1 MRIPT
6 TPKSPDIHPQPG
18 FRMRQQ
24 NLSIDHQ
31 TEVRGTS
38 IVFEYSVE
46 LNLTQEPSAPP
57 SQTPQADPTSGVTS
71 ASPSPI
77 GDGSTE
83 DIRLAMMS
91 PTGALDASA
100 REQHL
105 SHGWESQIQ
114 YQKIPA
120 TIHSQAEGLNAA
132 YPTNDWS
139 QRFVNALDRSPC
151 YDLHE
156 PSSHDDTPEFLSFF
170 RTDEQLPLTAA
181 EILIFRNYVETVS
194 RWIDSFSEHR
204 PFYSDVPIM
213 ALRCPV
219 LMNSCLALSA
229 KQLALKSSDEEMA
242 TREKVAVKYH
252 QKAIK
257 AISSILADSACAW
270 HDEILASSVILSTYE
285 MFDVAG
291 ESFGAHLKGLAFFL
305 QSRGVYG
312 NATGIKGAAYW
323 TWYRHEIWAALQT
336 GQQMTLNESYW
347 RPEDVDSFENLSI
360 EEISNRAIFLLGQC
374 VSFCNTKKVTEG
386 MTHLDRTEQEKR
398 LAALQHALEEW
409 KEKLPATSS
418 YCLSESASFPH
429 TSSSYSFPSIWFLY
443 PQSAVA
449 YQVYHASKILLN
461 LHFESTTFQNSM
473 KSLSQSLSQR
483 RQIEK
488 SREQVFLVSNSGI
501 PDTWSLISTQCL
513 YIAGLVTEGIL
524 ERRRTIE
531 LIEDCQNRSGR
542 RTIRLAEALQK
553 LWAD

>member
-31 TEVRGTS
+31 TE
-38 IVFEYSVE
+38 
-46 LNLTQEPSAPP
+46 EPSAPP

-194 RWIDSFSEHR
+194 RWIDSFSEDR

-270 HDEILASSVILSTYE
+270 HDEILASSVILSTPIV
-285 MFDVAG
+285 D
-291 ESFGAHLKGLAFFL
+291 

-461 LHFESTTFQNSM
+461 LHFESTTFQNNLAEGPSVLRKPYKNYGLIELSEH
-473 KSLSQSLSQR
+473 KSDRELHNAYSHAKVETEVYIPQR
-483 RQIEK
+483 
-488 SREQVFLVSNSGI
+488 
-501 PDTWSLISTQCL
+501 
-513 YIAGLVTEGIL
+513 AGLWL
-524 ERRRTIE
+524 
-531 LIEDCQNRSGR
+531 
-542 RTIRLAEALQK
+542 
-553 LWAD
+553 

>member
-1 MRIPT
+1 M
-6 TPKSPDIHPQPG
+6 G
-18 FRMRQQ
+18 
-24 NLSIDHQ
+24 LSSDLPI
-31 TEVRGTS
+31 
-38 IVFEYSVE
+38 
-46 LNLTQEPSAPP
+46 TQ
-57 SQTPQADPTSGVTS
+57 
-71 ASPSPI
+71 
-77 GDGSTE
+77 
-83 DIRLAMMS
+83 
-91 PTGALDASA
+91 
-100 REQHL
+100 
-105 SHGWESQIQ
+105 
-114 YQKIPA
+114 
-120 TIHSQAEGLNAA
+120 
-132 YPTNDWS
+132 
-139 QRFVNALDRSPC
+139 
-151 YDLHE
+151 
-156 PSSHDDTPEFLSFF
+156 
-170 RTDEQLPLTAA
+170 
-181 EILIFRNYVETVS
+181 
-194 RWIDSFSEHR
+194 IDSFSEDR

-242 TREKVAVKYH
+242 TREKVTVKYH

-270 HDEILASSVILSTYE
+270 HDEILASSVILSTYVSCACTIFHAMHSSDAQAQLLTRYE

-386 MTHLDRTEQEKR
+386 MSHLDRTEQEKR

-443 PQSAVA
+443 PQSGMF
-449 YQVYHASKILLN
+449 H
-461 LHFESTTFQNSM
+461 
-473 KSLSQSLSQR
+473 
-483 RQIEK
+483 
-488 SREQVFLVSNSGI
+488 
-501 PDTWSLISTQCL
+501 LI
-513 YIAGLVTEGIL
+513 
-524 ERRRTIE
+524 
-531 LIEDCQNRSGR
+531 
-542 RTIRLAEALQK
+542 
-553 LWAD
+553 